1 MIFKI
6 QVNFWGTEN
15 NMVEGST
22 INRMQIVSVC
32 WVNRPQSNCLY
43 GNRFRS
49 RSLDII

>member
-6 QVNFWGTEN
+6 HVNFWGTEN
-15 NMVEGST
+15 NMFEGST
-22 INRMQIVSVC
+22 INRMRIVSVC
-32 WVNRPQSNCLY
+32 WVNRLQLNRLY